1 MALDLKAATFNANS
15 PSLNSQIAAF
25 LAAAPARTHILATAE
40 YVRNSSDRFLVVVA
54 SSLVYKASNAGLASV
69 ALGTNVL
76 SAESEI
82 GENAAGLAAL
92 ITALNASTASPAF
105 LQHFTLV
112 QREANVY
119 AAAIV
124 SA

>member
-1 MALDLKAATFNANS
+1 MALDLKATTLNANS
-15 PSLNSQIAAF
+15 PTLNAQIAAF
-25 LAAAPARTHILATAE
+25 LAASPARTHILETAE
-40 YVRNSSDRFLVVVA
+40 YVRNSGDRFLVVIA
-54 SSLVYKASNAGLASV
+54 SSAVYKASGAGAASV
-69 ALGTNVL
+69 ALGSNVL
-76 SAESEI
+76 SAEQEI
-82 GENAAGLAAL
+82 GENAGGLAAL